1 MASVIKLLVVAALV
15 ALVTAPAYA
24 YAGVDPASPPFI
36 AKFHAPWCGA
46 CKRFAPEW
54 SAFEAIAATKYPS
67 LSVVSV
73 DCHDDANQQMCRRFE
88 IAAYPT
94 VKFVARAGDAPVEYR
109 GAQTTDALDTW
120 MAAQRLS
127 DARQAVSACR
137 TLRKVLK
144 RIVTSDA
151 GCEFSFDATATTAV
165 AAASGG
171 GVLSC
176 AFDPAMAIRAALE
189 GRKIDSP
196 LVREMAALTNAIVA
210 TTGGSANDV
219 VVLDLEQV
227 SAGLLFLRLPTV
239 TAHTILCIL

>member
-1 MASVIKLLVVAALV
+1 MRYMPSVIKLLVVAALF
-15 ALVTAPAYA
+15 ALITAPAYA
-24 YAGVDPASPPFI
+24 GADPASPPFI

-88 IAAYPT
+88 ITAYPT

-120 MAAQRLS
+120 MAAQKLP
-127 DARQAVSACR
+127 DAPTRQAVSGCR

-144 RIVTSDA
+144 RIITSNA
-151 GCEFSFDATATTAV
+151 GCEFSFDAATTAG
-165 AAASGG
+165 SG

-210 TTGGSANDV
+210 TTGGSATDA